1 MLIKAW
7 KNIEKKYPEYKLIIV
22 GTSESKEYLDELIKL
37 SKNYNVEIKT
47 NCNTDTVKKLYS
59 ECFAGV
65 FLGFEED
72 FGLVPFEILAY
83 NKILIAPNTGGFNE
97 LLDKNE
103 LFIPIT
109 EKTNNDEFCKELTKT
124 LERAINY
131 KIKTIDK
138 TNQIKPIDFVK
149 QIDELWKK

>member
-1 MLIKAW
+1 M
-7 KNIEKKYPEYKLIIV
+7 
-22 GTSESKEYLDELIKL
+22 
-37 SKNYNVEIKT
+37 
-47 NCNTDTVKKLYS
+47 KKLYS